1 MLEGPGV
8 LMNAHVQ
15 VASRPQQAAGTW
27 DWTADPT
34 AVICCA
40 AGLPDAARLAL
51 EAAGRDY
58 GNETACRA
66 HLAEAQ
72 RLAPDHPAVLIGF
85 YRFHFYG
92 GRLRESLAVGMQC
105 LAWAAAAAGLAPD
118 WRSVQAGDAPFGD
131 FAAALPRFYLF
142 CLKGCGYLHLRL
154 GEPEA
159 GRPMLEKLMQLD
171 PADRLGGRVLL
182 QVLARQ
188 GREDDD

>member
-1 MLEGPGV
+1 
-8 LMNAHVQ
+8 MNIRSRRIAHE
-15 VASRPQQAAGTW
+15 ASESTGAWLDTL
-27 DWTADPT
+27 DPT

-40 AGLPDAARLAL
+40 AGLPDRARIAL

-58 GNETACRA
+58 SDEAACRA

-92 GRLRESLAVGMQC
+92 GRLRESLAVGMRC
-105 LAWAAAAAGLAPD
+105 LAWAAAMVGLAAD
-118 WRSVQAGDAPFGD
+118 WRSVQAGDARFGD
-131 FAAALPRFYLF
+131 YAAALPRFYLF

-159 GRPMLEKLMQLD
+159 GRPMLEKLGQLD
-171 PADRLGGRVLL
+171 PDDRLGGRVLL
-182 QVLARQ
+182 QVLDRQ